1 MQKPVQLVF
10 KVINAN
16 TNVNA
21 LDYAVQSRQTTD
33 IKKSCY
39 IFIEYNLSI
48 TSVPTSIKQR

>member
-33 IKKSCY
+33 IKKKLLYCH
-39 IFIEYNLSI
+39 
-48 TSVPTSIKQR
+48 